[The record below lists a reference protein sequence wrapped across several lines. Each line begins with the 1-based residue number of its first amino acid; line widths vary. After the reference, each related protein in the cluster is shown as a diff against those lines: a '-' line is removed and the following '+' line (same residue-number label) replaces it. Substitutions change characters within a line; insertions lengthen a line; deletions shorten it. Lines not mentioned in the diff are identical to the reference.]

1 MSADRDDLADAA
13 RELVRTGRALTTR
26 ADAVLDADAKR
37 DADIAAIR
45 ARLDLLERPRPAPS
59 LSHASPVLQAAVGLA
74 LVIAVLAGAVYAVP
88 GVVAALPLLPG
99 AAHAP

>member
-1 MSADRDDLADAA
+1 MSDRDDLAEAA
-13 RELVRTGRALTTR
+13 RELVRTGRALTKR

-45 ARLDLLERPRPAPS
+45 ARLDLLERPRPSAPS
-59 LSHASPVLQAAVGLA
+59 LSSASPVLQAAVGLA

>member
-1 MSADRDDLADAA
+1 MSDRDDLAEAA
-13 RELVRTGRALTTR
+13 RELVRTGRALTKR

-45 ARLDLLERPRPAPS
+45 ARLDLLERPPPA
-59 LSHASPVLQAAVGLA
+59 LAHASPVLQAALGLA
-74 LVIAVLAGAVYAVP
+74 LVIVVLAGAVYLSP